1 MHLWIFSSVSHK
13 QWHPILTTLLLPE
26 PPRSSPASSCRP
38 EAGPELAALG
48 LETARSETAKTV
60 GFFAITVVD

>member
-1 MHLWIFSSVSHK
+1 MYLGFEISW
-13 QWHPILTTLLLPE
+13 WDLILTTLLLPE

-48 LETARSETAKTV
+48 PETATPETVENVERSCILLE
-60 GFFAITVVD
+60 FLN